1 MNNETIKIKEYLNRK
16 GIEIIKESGKELV
29 ARCIFGNCD
38 DDSRQDEAHLYFD
51 AETSQYDCK
60 KCGAKGNIFT
70 LAEYLGDKPKDTFVK
85 TPKQRSSN
93 VSSAATLRASVVE
106 QCCRQMPDRIRK
118 YLNNRG
124 ITDEIITD
132 YHIGYGSFYD
142 RSWITIPIRD
152 QWGKFVFLKL
162 RRDPADED
170 TNPDKGKVFPFGHGA
185 EIYGWDTLREAE
197 EKIVIVEGEFDRL
210 ILLSKGIPA
219 VTSTAGA
226 KTFKK
231 EWLLHFANVRNI
243 YVCYDIDEEGKS
255 GADRVLEMFA
265 TNERIKPNLF
275 KITLPEETG
284 EKGDVTDYFVKLNG
298 GTEDLFGKFAKE
310 YPEREKIDTSNFAPM
325 FSDEV
330 TDILGLTIKKD
341 ETNKL
346 ITFLGELSA
355 YTEESQ
361 LNISNIAPS
370 STGKSYIPVE
380 TASLFPRKDVIMV
393 GYVSPTAFFHDQG
406 RYIPEKDEYVVDL
419 SRKIIIF
426 LDQPH
431 TLLLQHLRPFLSHD
445 QKELR
450 IKITDKNQ
458 RGGHRTKNILLKG
471 FPSVVFCT
479 ASLKLDE
486 QEATRFLL
494 LSPETNQEKIREGV
508 AIKIRKEADLQAYN
522 DWLESDQRR
531 QLLKQRIEAIK
542 QEGIKDVKL
551 ECPEMIEEM
560 FLKERSI
567 LKPKHQRDIGRIIA
581 IIKCFA
587 VLNLW
592 WRKREGSTIIAN
604 KEDIQ
609 EAFKVWARIA
619 ESQELNIPP
628 YLYKLYYEVFLPAW
642 GEKNS
647 TWSGGEITDAAAL
660 LRKDI
665 LKKHLEVYGRILND
679 WFLRQQVLPVLEN
692 SGLISQEPDPDDKR
706 RMLIYPVAGISQGDE
721 KCSEL
726 DGGVKSEI
734 QDHEQL

>member
-1 MNNETIKIKEYLNRK
+1 MNNETITIKEYLNRK
-16 GIEIIKESGKELV
+16 GIKIVKEAGKEIAV
-29 ARCIFGNCD
+29 RCVFGGCD
-38 DDSRQDEAHLYFD
+38 NDSRKDEAHLYFD

-60 KCGAKGNIFT
+60 KCGAQGNIFT
-70 LAEYLGDKPKDTFVK
+70 LAKHLGDQPSDVFLNPAKK
-85 TPKQRSSN
+85 N
-93 VSSAATLRASVVE
+93 NSSAAALKASVVE
-106 QCCRQMPDRIRK
+106 KCCRQMPDRIRQ
-118 YLNNRG
+118 YLNGRG
-124 ITDEIITD
+124 ITDELIKEH
-132 YHIGYGSFYD
+132 HIGYGRFYD
-142 RSWITIPIRD
+142 FNWITIPIRGFD
-152 QWGKFVFLKL
+152 NKFLYLKL
-162 RRDPADED
+162 RRDPADEE

-197 EKIVIVEGEFDRL
+197 EKIVICEGEFDRL
-210 ILLSKGIPA
+210 VLLSKGIPA

-231 EWLLHFANVRNI
+231 EWLSYFGNVRNV
-243 YVCYDIDEEGKS
+243 YVCYDIDEEGKT
-255 GADRVLEMFA
+255 GASRVLEMFNV
-265 TNERIKPNLF
+265 NERIKPNLF

-284 EKGDVTDYFVKLNG
+284 KKGDITDYFVKLSG
-298 GTEDLFGKFAKE
+298 DAVDLFEKFATE
-310 YPEREKIDTSNFAPM
+310 YPEREKIDASNFAPM
-325 FSDEV
+325 FSEELIDV
-330 TDILGLTIKKD
+330 LGLTIKKD

-361 LNISNIAPS
+361 LNISFIAPS

-380 TASLFPRKDVIMV
+380 IVSLFPSKDRMLV

-419 SRKIIIF
+419 SRKIMIF

-494 LSPETNQEKIREGV
+494 LSPETNQEKIREGIG
-508 AIKIRKEADLQAYN
+508 IKIRKETDMEAFNSWLAN
-522 DWLESDQRR
+522 DERR

-542 QEGIKDVKL
+542 QEEIKDIKL
-551 ECPEMIEEM
+551 GCPELIEKM
-560 FLKERSI
+560 FIKDRPI

-592 WRKREGSTIIAN
+592 WRERKGSTIVAN
-604 KEDIQ
+604 EEDVQ
-609 EAFKVWARIA
+609 EAFKVWSRVA

-628 YLYKLYYEVFLPAW
+628 YLYALYYEIILPAW
-642 GEKNS
+642 KDKNPDDGEFMG
-647 TWSGGEITDAAAL
+647 TAGL
-660 LRKDI
+660 LRNDV
-665 LKKHLEVYGRILND
+665 LKKHLEVYGRIMNES
-679 WFLRQQVLPVLEN
+679 FLRQQVLPVLEN
-692 SGLISQEPDPDDKR
+692 SGLITQEPDPTDKR
-706 RMLIYPVAGISQGDE
+706 RVLIYPVAGIPKVED
-721 KCSEL
+721 KYSEL
-726 DGGVKSEI
+726 GGGVKDEK
-734 QDHEQL
+734 QNHEM